1 MILYHVCGKQ
11 TQVHLPRYIE
21 DVSPL
26 YDLARLETPNC
37 ISDSCFYADPNG
49 QWGIDVRSL
58 KSLEQ
63 CFRQYNTSLAIIYGV
78 LTDTID
84 EMPKLALLS
93 ARQENMGKSGRCS
106 ER

>member
-1 MILYHVCGKQ
+1 MHMGQKSTPKKYLSKHRSSFFSFVCIQSAALVILYHVRGKQ

-26 YDLARLETPNC
+26 YDLATLESPNC
-37 ISDSCFYADPNG
+37 SSGSCFYADPNG

-63 CFRQYNTSLAIIYGV
+63 SQG
-78 LTDTID
+78 
-84 EMPKLALLS
+84 
-93 ARQENMGKSGRCS
+93 
-106 ER
+106 